1 MDYFYIIVSAV
12 LIVFFII
19 ILTYYGIVMQ
29 KQLKQNQSY
38 PPQPPSA
45 CPDYWTLG
53 ADGSCNIPNFG
64 SKNTG
69 KLYDKSNKIVLS
81 NKSGSTGYTSGYN
94 IKDGNSIVNFSD
106 NGWSSGAT
114 SALCNKSAWANTYNV
129 VWDGVTNYNGC

>member
-12 LIVFFII
+12 LIVFL
-19 ILTYYGIVMQ
+19 ILILAYYGIVIQ
-29 KQLKQNQSY
+29 NQLKQNQSY

-45 CPDYWTLG
+45 CPDYWTL
-53 ADGSCNIPNFG
+53 ASDGTCNVPKFG

-69 KLYDKSNKIVLS
+69 KLYNSSNNIVLS
-81 NKSGSTGYTSGYN
+81 SASGSTGYTSGYN
-94 IKDGNSIVNFSD
+94 IKEGTPTVNFSD

-129 VWDGVTNYNGC
+129 MWDGVTNYNNC